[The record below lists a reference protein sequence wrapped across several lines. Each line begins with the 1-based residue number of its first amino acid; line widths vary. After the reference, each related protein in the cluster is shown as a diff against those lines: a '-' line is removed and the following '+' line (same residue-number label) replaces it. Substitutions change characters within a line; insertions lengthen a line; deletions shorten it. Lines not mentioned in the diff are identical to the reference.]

1 MGVIKPPW
9 TSQERFRRCLFNYC
23 DHFGDKQRLATIC
36 KICQEELDYLGKCQ
50 KEGKNPYDMKN
61 VFKEVGDNLAK
72 VMVMVHQEAKR
83 LGIDLDN
90 LDDDYKEPP
99 TAKKYQ
105 IYKLITKYADH
116 VERIMNNLSEV
127 PIDTDMEVLKKTMDV
142 FSHSRHYIIAKIGR
156 ALSSRW
162 YEEQDPEDDTEDS
175 KTSALLAYVAIERNS
190 RAALALSRHKPL
202 RDLKQ
207 KHLKFAKLSLEVAQT
222 IKEEFFPKENL
233 AYREFGTKEYDQ
245 IFKN

>member
-9 TSQERFRRCLFNYC
+9 TSQEWFRRCLFNYC

-90 LDDDYKEPP
+90 LDDDYK
-99 TAKKYQ
+99 
-105 IYKLITKYADH
+105 
-116 VERIMNNLSEV
+116 
-127 PIDTDMEVLKKTMDV
+127 EVLKKTMDV